1 MENMRLNHRKLFE
14 IMAANKTLTNS
25 FISEPFVSVKAKEG
39 TYPNLTLCYDLNEL
53 DSAAFEQF
61 NKAVEQKTASPYF
74 IFPQNETSILL
85 ETLFKKSG
93 YRAVDQWISMR
104 ISTNTSNAIQNTDLT
119 VVRVETENQ
128 LEQWLQIV
136 SATLFNNRTI
146 NRGIFSYLMN
156 EPGINLWLGMSQNN
170 PVSTA
175 LTFEKENTFGLYM
188 VSTLAEMQGQG
199 FGQSM
204 VQNALGYAK
213 TIGCEE
219 LVLQSTRAGI
229 NLYKKMGFEEVEKLV
244 IYWKAGKEFI

>member
-1 MENMRLNHRKLFE
+1 
-14 IMAANKTLTNS
+14 
-25 FISEPFVSVKAKEG
+25 
-39 TYPNLTLCYDLNEL
+39 L
-53 DSAAFEQF
+53 DSTAFEQY
-61 NKAVEQKTASPYF
+61 NKAVEQKIASPYF

-85 ETLFKKSG
+85 ETLLKKSG
-93 YRAVDQWISMR
+93 YRGVDQWISMR

-170 PVSTA
+170 PVSTT

-199 FGQSM
+199 FGQSI
-204 VQNALGYAK
+204 VQNALDYAK
-213 TIGCEE
+213 SIGCEE